1 MEPHAVAPILARTLP
16 PMRFASLV
24 DRSRPIDFR
33 GVWTQFGPAMK
44 AQKGDLSKRRRAAVF
59 QTAALGAPMDWYA
72 ASRVLEDGDAVAAPL
87 EELRVPAGAFVTSTY
102 EGPYDGL
109 GAAWGVFTERL
120 TAAGHR
126 LDPSRVCFEIY
137 GGDEGAPKTELYVA
151 VLQTEGC

>member
-109 GAAWGVFTERL
+109 GAAWGVFTERQVSRIR
-120 TAAGHR
+120 GE
-126 LDPSRVCFEIY
+126 RVCSP
-137 GGDEGAPKTELYVA
+137 EGLESASELREKTPLA
-151 VLQTEGC
+151 RWNW